1 MEVRRVIT
9 GHNDKGESCV
19 MIDDIASNATS
30 RREGHDSRLIWLT
43 DSAPAKFMGEQDEG
57 AREVGRPPPLNG
69 TIFRVLELQPGVAA
83 EAHATETIDYII
95 VISGEMD
102 MELDTETVTLKAGD
116 MLVQRGTKHNWV
128 NRGTEPCFFA
138 GVLID
143 GDRSLTD

>member
-9 GHNDKGESCV
+9 GHNAEGQSYV

-30 RREGHDSRLIWLT
+30 RREGHDSRLIWMT
-43 DSAPAKFMGEQDEG
+43 DSAPAKFMGGNDEG
-57 AREVGRPPPLNG
+57 AREIGRPPPPGG

-83 EAHATETIDYII
+83 EAHVTKTIDYII
-95 VISGEMD
+95 VISGTLD
-102 MELDTETVTLKAGD
+102 MELDTETVTLSAGD

-128 NRGTEPCFFA
+128 NRGTEPCLLA

-143 GDRSLTD
+143 GDRALTD